1 MAITDYASIEKFL
14 LNQIGLF
21 TKDATG
27 IGKMFLL
34 DSEWPKILDPAIGT
48 QCLTFDDDGWGMDD
62 GYTTDEKMKNTV
74 TFKVAVEF
82 IAVRG
87 TPLSTLTQLNHALR
101 GFKALR
107 YKYFNSQNIGFLD
120 CTNPTRADTVL
131 DGLSFE
137 KRARMTA
144 FFQLAVQ
151 DIDPIA
157 TTTIDTIYVN
167 SSTIHVG
174 STVPITE
181 EYGVDQTGLIVP
193 LGN

>member
-21 TKDATG
+21 TKDATA
-27 IGKMFLL
+27 IGKLFLL

-62 GYTTDEKMKNTV
+62 GYTTDEKMRNTV

-101 GFKALR
+101 GFKDLR

-131 DGLSFE
+131 DGLSLE

-151 DIDPIA
+151 DIDLIA

>member
-151 DIDPIA
+151 DTDPIA
-157 TTTIDTIYVN
+157 STTIDTIYIN
-167 SSTIHVG
+167 SSTIHIG
-174 STVPITE
+174 STVPITN

>member
-14 LNQIGLF
+14 LGQIGLF
-21 TKDATG
+21 TKEATG
-27 IGKMFLL
+27 IAKMFLL
-34 DSEWPKILDPAIGT
+34 DSDWPKILDPTIGT
-48 QCLTFDDDGWGMDD
+48 QCLTFDDDGWGMED
-62 GYTTDEKMKNTV
+62 GYTVDEKMQNTV

-87 TPLSTLTQLNHALR
+87 APLSTLTQLNHALR

-131 DGLSFE
+131 DGLSLE
-137 KRARMTA
+137 RRARMTA
-144 FFQLAVQ
+144 FFSLAVQ
-151 DIDPIA
+151 DIDSIS

-167 SSTIHVG
+167 SSTIHIG
-174 STVPITE
+174 STTPITE
-181 EYGVDQTGLIVP
+181 EYGVDETGLIVP

>member
-21 TKDATG
+21 IKDATA
-27 IGKMFLL
+27 IGKLFLL

-101 GFKALR
+101 GFKDLR

-131 DGLSFE
+131 DGLSLE

-151 DIDPIA
+151 DTDLIA
-157 TTTIDTIYVN
+157 TSTIDTIYIN
-167 SSTIHVG
+167 SSMIPVG
-174 STVPITE
+174 GTVPITND
-181 EYGVDQTGLIVP
+181 YGVDQTGLIVP

>member
-14 LNQIGLF
+14 LTQIGLF

-48 QCLTFDDDGWGMDD
+48 QCLTFDDDGWGTDD
-62 GYTTDEKMKNTV
+62 GYTVDEKMKNTV

-107 YKYFNSQNIGFLD
+107 YKYFNSQSIGFLD
-120 CTNPTRADTVL
+120 CTNPTRVDTVL

-151 DIDPIA
+151 DTDLIA
-157 TTTIDTIYVN
+157 TTTIDTIYIN

-193 LGN
+193 LGI

>member
-14 LNQIGLF
+14 LTQIGLF

-48 QCLTFDDDGWGMDD
+48 QCLTFDDDGWGMYD
-62 GYTTDEKMKNTV
+62 GYTVDEKMKNTV

-101 GFKALR
+101 GFKDLR

-131 DGLSFE
+131 DGLSLE

-151 DIDPIA
+151 DIDLIA
-157 TTTIDTIYVN
+157 TSTIDTIYIN
-167 SSTIHVG
+167 SSTIHIG
-174 STVPITE
+174 STVPITN

>member
-14 LNQIGLF
+14 LTQIGLF

-174 STVPITE
+174 STVPITN